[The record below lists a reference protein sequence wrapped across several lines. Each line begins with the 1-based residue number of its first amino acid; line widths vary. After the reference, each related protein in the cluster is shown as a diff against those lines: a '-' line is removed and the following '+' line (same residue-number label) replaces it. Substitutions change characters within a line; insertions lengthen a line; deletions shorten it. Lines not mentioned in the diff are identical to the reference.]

1 MRTLWS
7 QVQKEARKR
16 PKRLAFAVGLLLAV
30 PLGGYGYW
38 QYYQDIVPHS
48 GTASIDLRAHDTTR
62 HDTHNATRTAHT
74 ARWNLDAPGC
84 VSWQVVGE

>member
-48 GTASIDLRAHDTTR
+48 GTASIDLRTHDTT
-62 HDTHNATRTAHT
+62 HAHTRTSHMT
-74 ARWNLDAPGC
+74 QELMQGVCLGR
-84 VSWQVVGE
+84 S